1 MPEPQTAT
9 TGWREPTPP
18 NPPAAA
24 PTGRTTV
31 RGSHA
36 ATLVAMCLG
45 AMVTFLHLTATVSA
59 LTTIQRDL
67 RVDPTSLVW
76 IPSAYTLMLAGL
88 VLSAATLGSRYGRKR
103 MFSAGVAAM
112 MAGAAV
118 VALATAPGWVIAG
131 QLVAGAGGAL
141 ILSNSLAILGVTFTD
156 PHRRTE
162 VITAWAAASG
172 VGLSVGP
179 LIAGALLAHVHWHGV
194 FLSTVVL
201 GLLALAVTTRW
212 VAESRQPTSRVDLPG
227 LLLGTLAVAAAV
239 YALIEGGRQGYTS
252 PTVAAGWL
260 TAGAALVAF
269 VVVELRTAAPM
280 LDVRLFRSPSFSAV
294 MLVAA
299 VSLFGFT
306 GVSILLVLFHER
318 AQALSPLDTGWRM
331 LVLFGLYAV
340 TAFAAGQAIR
350 RTGFKAPL
358 TLGLLLGGLASL
370 GLSTHTP
377 GTPFSQSW
385 PLLALFGAACG
396 LVAAPATAA
405 ALASVAPAQASMAA
419 AAVNTARQF
428 GAVMGASLLGTLL
441 STTLI
446 ADLPGRLAAH
456 GVPESTRTAV
466 QAAVRAGTSDTATPP
481 GPVRQA
487 LAESLNAGVQAGLRV
502 NGVVFLA
509 AAVLALAVVRNRPH
523 RHQPAADDRR

>member
-1 MPEPQTAT
+1 MPRARRTT
-9 TGWREPTPP
+9 TGWRASS
-18 NPPAAA
+18 AATA
-24 PTGRTTV
+24 PTGKGSV
-31 RGSHA
+31 RGSHL

-45 AMVTFLHLTATVSA
+45 AMVTFFHLTATVST

-67 RVDPTSLVW
+67 RIDPTSVVW
-76 IPSAYTLMLAGL
+76 IPSAYTLTLASL
-88 VLSAATLGSRYGRKR
+88 ILSAATLGSRYGRKR
-103 MFSAGVAAM
+103 MFSAGVGAM
-112 MAGAAV
+112 MAGAGV
-118 VALATAPGWVIAG
+118 VALATLPGWVVAG

-179 LIAGALLAHVHWHGV
+179 LIAGTLLAHVHWHGV

-201 GLLALAVTTRW
+201 GVLTLAVTARW
-212 VAESRQPTSRVDLPG
+212 VAESRQPTSRPDLLG

-239 YALIEGGRQGYTS
+239 YALIEGGRRGYTS
-252 PTVAAGWL
+252 PAVAAAWFI
-260 TAGAALVAF
+260 AGAAVVAF
-269 VVVELRTAAPM
+269 VIVELRTAAPM

-331 LVLFGLYAV
+331 LVLFGLYAL
-340 TAFAAGQAIR
+340 TAFAAGPAIR

-377 GTPFSQSW
+377 DTPFGRSW

-396 LVAAPATAA
+396 LVVAPATAA
-405 ALASVAPAQASMAA
+405 ALASVAPARAGMAA

-441 STTLI
+441 STTLV

-456 GVPESTRTAV
+456 GVPESTRAAV
-466 QAAVRAGTSDTATPP
+466 QAAVRSGTGDTATPA
-481 GPVRQA
+481 GPARQA
-487 LAESLNAGVQAGLRV
+487 LAESLTAGVQAGLRV
-502 NGVVFLA
+502 NAVVFLA
-509 AAVLALAVVRNRPH
+509 AAVLALTLIRNRPH
-523 RHQPAADDRR
+523 QHQPTADNRS

>member
-1 MPEPQTAT
+1 MPEERTAT
-9 TGWREPTPP
+9 TAWREPTAAA
-18 NPPAAA
+18 AAA
-24 PTGRTTV
+24 PARKAPV
-31 RGSHA
+31 RGSHP

-45 AMVTFLHLTATVSA
+45 SLVTFLQLTATVST

-67 RVDPTSLVW
+67 RVDPTTLVW
-76 IPSAYTLMLAGL
+76 IPSAYTLVLASL
-88 VLSAATLGSRYGRKR
+88 VLSAATLGNRYGRKR

-112 MAGAAV
+112 MAGAAL

-141 ILSNSLAILGVTFTD
+141 ILANSLAILGVTFTD

-172 VGLSVGP
+172 VGLAVGP
-179 LIAGALLAHVHWHGV
+179 VIAGTLLAHFHWHSV

-201 GLLALAVTTRW
+201 GVVTLAVTTFW
-212 VAESRQPTSRVDLPG
+212 VAESRQPASRLDLPG
-227 LLLGTLAVAAAV
+227 LLLGTLTVAAVV
-239 YALIEGGRQGYTS
+239 YALIEGGRHGWTS
-252 PTVAAGWL
+252 PTVAAAWL
-260 TAGAALVAF
+260 TAVAGLVAF
-269 VVVELRTAAPM
+269 VLVELRTAAPM
-280 LDVRLFRSPSFSAV
+280 LDVRLFRSASFSAV
-294 MLVAA
+294 MVVAA

-331 LVLFGLYAV
+331 LAVFGLYAL
-340 TAFAAGQAIR
+340 TAFVAGRAIR

-377 GTPFSQSW
+377 STPFSHSW
-385 PLLALFGAACG
+385 PLLALFGAACA
-396 LVAAPATAA
+396 LVVAPATAA
-405 ALASVAPAQASMAA
+405 ALASVAPAQAGMAS
-419 AAVNTARQF
+419 AAVNTARQL
-428 GAVMGASLLGTLL
+428 GAVTGASLLGTLL

-456 GVPESTRTAV
+456 GVPEATRTAV
-466 QAAVRAGTSDTATPP
+466 QAAVTAGATGTETPP

-487 LAESLNAGVQAGLRV
+487 LAESLTAGVQAGLRV
-502 NGVVFLA
+502 NAVVFLA

-523 RHQPAADDRR
+523 RHQPPAADRT